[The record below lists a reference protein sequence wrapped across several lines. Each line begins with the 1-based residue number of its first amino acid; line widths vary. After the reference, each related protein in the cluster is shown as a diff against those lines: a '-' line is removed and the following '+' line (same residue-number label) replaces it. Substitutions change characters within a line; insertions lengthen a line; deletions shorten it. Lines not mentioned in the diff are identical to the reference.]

1 MFAFRLSTPASEN
14 AECTHSAFRTPHS
27 AFSKEKDY
35 SSWPDRLYVVDQDG
49 KVAYKGGPGP
59 QGFDSTE
66 LGVFLELH
74 LPKGK
79 AK

>member
-1 MFAFRLSTPASEN
+1 M
-14 AECTHSAFRTPHS
+14 THLGIQFPTLLDSMDNKA
-27 AFSKEKDY
+27 EKDY

-59 QGFDSTE
+59 QGFDSAE

-79 AK
+79 AR